1 MGDHWMS
8 YLAERTNKAVDGEF
22 ALAVEDG
29 YYNKSIPTVVTGNVT
44 DQVIIPACSPGD
56 CVVIK
61 AMLITG
67 EGNQGTARLKVGST
81 VILPLYFSVANHAA
95 ASSQV
100 RIRPEV
106 GEAVTITTEGRSTN
120 ETFVGV
126 TYYESR

>member
-1 MGDHWMS
+1 MAEAYLTHISDRINKKIDGS
-8 YLAERTNKAVDGEF
+8 Y
-22 ALAVEDG
+22 ALAVEEG

-44 DQVIIPACSPGD
+44 DQVIIPACAPGD
-56 CVVIK
+56 CVVVK

-67 EGNQGTARLKVGST
+67 NGNVGKAYLKAGAT

-95 ASSQV
+95 ASTQV
-100 RIRPEV
+100 RIRPGA
-106 GEAVTITTEGRSTN
+106 GEAVTITTTDRGGN